1 MGHMA
6 EAIMTKSF
14 INPRAR
20 KYFKEKEEVCAFLV
34 ICFLENHSKVWV
46 WLIKMLKY
54 KWFSWERETLKN
66 IQFNPFHTN
75 AQIFETE
82 FLFLR
87 IRLDGA

>member
-34 ICFLENHSKVWV
+34 ICFFGKLFQSVSFT
-46 WLIKMLKY
+46 Y
-54 KWFSWERETLKN
+54 
-66 IQFNPFHTN
+66 QN
-75 AQIFETE
+75 AKI
-82 FLFLR
+82 
-87 IRLDGA
+87 